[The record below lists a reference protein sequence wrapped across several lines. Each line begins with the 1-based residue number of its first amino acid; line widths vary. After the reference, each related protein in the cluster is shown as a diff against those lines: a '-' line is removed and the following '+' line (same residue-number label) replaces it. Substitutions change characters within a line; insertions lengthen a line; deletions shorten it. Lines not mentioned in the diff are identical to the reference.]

1 MLHENLLA
9 DTTDIR
15 NGCPGIGQK
24 FIRLN
29 GSFEESYRMKLA
41 LRLKNPSKCH
51 GVSKTPVLRPFR
63 GVTFGW
69 SGVSIG
75 GVGILRVSNF
85 LGYQLRFF

>member
-1 MLHENLLA
+1 MGAQAL
-9 DTTDIR
+9 DR
-15 NGCPGIGQK
+15 N
-24 FIRLN
+24 
-29 GSFEESYRMKLA
+29 SYASMGVSRSHTE
-41 LRLKNPSKCH
+41 KNPSKCH

-85 LGYQLRFF
+85 LGYQLRYF